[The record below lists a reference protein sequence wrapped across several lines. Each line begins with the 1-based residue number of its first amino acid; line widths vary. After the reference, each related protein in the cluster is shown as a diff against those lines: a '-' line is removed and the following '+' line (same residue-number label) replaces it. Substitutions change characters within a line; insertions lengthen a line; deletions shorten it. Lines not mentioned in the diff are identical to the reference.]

1 MFLLFFCCA
10 MFSMAYSQE
19 NYEVVFRI
27 QLGISTKMPDEH
39 SIFRKHYTD
48 IEGVELEDGKIRVYT
63 GKYET
68 YNEAL
73 EGLDDAQA
81 KGYKYA
87 VVVGFHNGKRVS
99 VDKALNII
107 YGD

>member
-1 MFLLFFCCA
+1 
-10 MFSMAYSQE
+10 MAYSQD
-19 NYEVVFRI
+19 NHEVVFRI
-27 QLGISTKMPDEH
+27 QLGISTKMPDEN
-39 SIFRKHYTD
+39 SIFKKHYTD

-73 EGLDDAQA
+73 EGLDNAHA

-87 VVVGFHNGKRVS
+87 VVVGFHKGKRVS
-99 VDKALNII
+99 IDKALNII

>member
-1 MFLLFFCCA
+1 
-10 MFSMAYSQE
+10 
-19 NYEVVFRI
+19 
-27 QLGISTKMPDEH
+27 
-39 SIFRKHYTD
+39 
-48 IEGVELEDGKIRVYT
+48 VYT